1 MSDVALF
8 DSVAEDGQHIQSKWK
23 RRKSFLAERD
33 DVTSEML
40 RSHDNVRRPRASSTV
55 NAENEWQAKNAHTKC
70 RNHISGNKCLSL
82 LDGKH
87 QQSVYE

>member
-1 MSDVALF
+1 MCRNVQCVAVISELEMSDVALF

-55 NAENEWQAKNAHTKC
+55 NAENEWQAKNAEITSRAINVSHC
-70 RNHISGNKCLSL
+70 
-82 LDGKH
+82 
-87 QQSVYE
+87 